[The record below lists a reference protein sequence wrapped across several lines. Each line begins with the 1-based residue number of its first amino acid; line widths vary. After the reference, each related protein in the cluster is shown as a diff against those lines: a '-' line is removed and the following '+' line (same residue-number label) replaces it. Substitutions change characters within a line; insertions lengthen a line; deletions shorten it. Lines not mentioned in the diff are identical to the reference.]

1 MRRHLDT
8 TEKVHANFR
17 ERHGENMSAD
27 EWAANFVTFM
37 DSSFWDFWN
46 CVFGG
51 DYTNPE
57 LREFMRVV
65 SIDVIYD
72 EIAKT
77 GAGRLFVASRFQKRS
92 QTPCKESSS
101 NIVLLIPNS
110 VLTPLR
116 GHGLTPN
123 SVVTPLRRHGLTPDS
138 VVTPLRSQTP
148 CQESSS
154 KLQGVKLHARSH
166 TPCQKSSFRW
176 H

>member
-8 TEKVHANFR
+8 TEKTHANFR

-27 EWAANFVTFM
+27 EWAAKFVTFM

-57 LREFMRVV
+57 LREFVHMV

-77 GAGRLFVASRFQKRS
+77 GAGRPFVASRN

-101 NIVLLIPNS
+101 NLVHLTPKSVLTLLRGHGLAPNS
-110 VLTPLR
+110 VVTPLR
-116 GHGLTPN
+116 MHGLTPN
-123 SVVTPLRRHGLTPDS
+123 SVVTPLK
-138 VVTPLRSQTP
+138 SQTP

-154 KLQGVKLHARSH
+154 KLQGVKLHARS
-166 TPCQKSSFRW
+166 
-176 H
+176 